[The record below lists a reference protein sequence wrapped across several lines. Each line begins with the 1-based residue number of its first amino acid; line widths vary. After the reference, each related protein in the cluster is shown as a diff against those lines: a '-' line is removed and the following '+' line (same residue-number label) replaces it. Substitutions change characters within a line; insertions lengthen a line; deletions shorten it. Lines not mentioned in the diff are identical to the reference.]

1 MLRLINGPVEILR
14 KDQDTQGYP
23 ICDESG
29 VVVGTGETYAHALEI
44 SEAVSNY
51 NRALSLLSESRQLMG
66 SRGEKSR
73 KIQHKIG
80 KFLENQS
87 LAFA

>member
-14 KDQDTQGYP
+14 KDHDTQGYP

-29 VVVGTGETYAHALEI
+29 IVVGTGETYGHALEI

-51 NRALSLLSESRQLMG
+51 NRALALLAESRKLMG
-66 SRGEKSR
+66 SRGDKSR

-80 KFLENQS
+80 KFLES
-87 LAFA
+87 RALVCA